1 MKVAILMGSKS
12 DLEIMKKAST
22 VLDDF
27 NVPYEMKVISAHRT
41 PDLMFEFAKNAKK
54 NGYDVIIAGA
64 GGAAHVPGMIAAI
77 TPVPVIGIP
86 IWSKDFNGTDALL
99 SIVQMPSGIPVAT
112 VGIDRAANAA
122 LLAIRM
128 LAMNNSELYQKLL
141 DYQQEMK
148 DKVINTALQEV
159 FYECQNIC

>member
-1 MKVAILMGSKS
+1 MKVIILMGSKS
-12 DLEIMKKAST
+12 DLEIMKKASA
-22 VLDDF
+22 VLDEF
-27 NVPYEMKVISAHRT
+27 QVPYEMKVISAHRT
-41 PDLMFEFAKNAKK
+41 PDLMFEFAKNAKA
-54 NGYDVIIAGA
+54 NGIDVIIAGA

-77 TPVPVIGIP
+77 TPVPVIGVP

-141 DYQQEMK
+141 DYQETMK
-148 DKVINTALQEV
+148 EKVLNTTL
-159 FYECQNIC
+159 

>member
-12 DLEIMKKAST
+12 DLEIMKKASA
-22 VLDDF
+22 VLDEF

-41 PDLMFEFAKNAKK
+41 PDLMMEFGKNAKK

-64 GGAAHVPGMIAAI
+64 GGAAHVPGMLAAI

-128 LAMNNSELYQKLL
+128 LAMNNSELYQKLV
-141 DYQQEMK
+141 DYQEKMK
-148 DKVINTALQEV
+148 EKVINTTL
-159 FYECQNIC
+159 

>member
-1 MKVAILMGSKS
+1 MKVIILMGSKS
-12 DLEIMKKAST
+12 DLEIMKKASA
-22 VLDDF
+22 VLDEF

-54 NGYDVIIAGA
+54 NGIDVIIAGA

-77 TPVPVIGIP
+77 TPVPVIGVP
-86 IWSKDFNGTDALL
+86 IWSKDFNGSDALL

-128 LAMNNSELYQKLL
+128 LAMNNSDLYQKLL
-141 DYQQEMK
+141 DYQEKMK
-148 DKVINTALQEV
+148 EKVINTTL
-159 FYECQNIC
+159 

>member
-1 MKVAILMGSKS
+1 MKVIILMGSKS
-12 DLEIMKKAST
+12 DLEIMKKASAI
-22 VLDDF
+22 LDEF

-41 PDLMFEFAKNAKK
+41 PDLMFEFAKNAKN
-54 NGYDVIIAGA
+54 NGIDVIIAGA

-77 TPVPVIGIP
+77 TPVPVIGVP
-86 IWSKDFNGTDALL
+86 IWSKDFNGSDALL

-141 DYQQEMK
+141 DYQEKMK
-148 DKVINTALQEV
+148 EKVINTTL
-159 FYECQNIC
+159 

>member
-1 MKVAILMGSKS
+1 MKVIILMGSKS
-12 DLEIMKKAST
+12 DLEIMKKASA

-41 PDLMFEFAKNAKK
+41 PDLMFEFAKNAKD
-54 NGYDVIIAGA
+54 NGIDVIIAGA

-77 TPVPVIGIP
+77 TPVPVIGVP

-128 LAMNNSELYQKLL
+128 LAMNNKELYQKLL
-141 DYQQEMK
+141 DYQETMK
-148 DKVINTALQEV
+148 EKVLNVTL
-159 FYECQNIC
+159 

>member
-1 MKVAILMGSKS
+1 MKVIILMGSKS
-12 DLEIMKKAST
+12 DLEIMKKASA
-22 VLDDF
+22 VLDEF

-54 NGYDVIIAGA
+54 NGVDVIIAGA

-77 TPVPVIGIP
+77 TPVPVIGVP
-86 IWSKDFNGTDALL
+86 IWSKDFNGSDALL

-128 LAMNNSELYQKLL
+128 LAMNNNELYQKLL
-141 DYQQEMK
+141 DYQEKMK
-148 DKVINTALQEV
+148 EKVINTTL
-159 FYECQNIC
+159 

>member
-1 MKVAILMGSKS
+1 MKVIILMGSKS
-12 DLEIMKKAST
+12 DLEIMKKASA

-54 NGYDVIIAGA
+54 NGVDVIIAGA

-77 TPVPVIGIP
+77 TPVPVIGVP

-141 DYQQEMK
+141 DYQEQMK
-148 DKVINTALQEV
+148 EKVLNVTL
-159 FYECQNIC
+159 

>member
-1 MKVAILMGSKS
+1 MKVIILMGSKS
-12 DLEIMKKAST
+12 DLEIMKKASA
-22 VLDDF
+22 VLDEF

-54 NGYDVIIAGA
+54 NGVDVIIAGA

-77 TPVPVIGIP
+77 TPVPVIGVP
-86 IWSKDFNGTDALL
+86 IWSKDFNGSDALL

-128 LAMNNSELYQKLL
+128 LAMNNSELYQILL
-141 DYQQEMK
+141 DYQEKMK
-148 DKVINTALQEV
+148 EKVINTTL
-159 FYECQNIC
+159 

>member
-1 MKVAILMGSKS
+1 MKVIILMGSKS
-12 DLEIMKKAST
+12 DLEIMKKASA

-54 NGYDVIIAGA
+54 NGVDVIIAGA

-77 TPVPVIGIP
+77 TPVPVIGVP

-141 DYQQEMK
+141 DYQEEMK
-148 DKVINTALQEV
+148 EKVLNVTL
-159 FYECQNIC
+159 

>member
-1 MKVAILMGSKS
+1 MKVIILMGSKS
-12 DLEIMKKAST
+12 DLEIMKKASA

-27 NVPYEMKVISAHRT
+27 QVPYEMKVISAHRT
-41 PDLMFEFAKNAKK
+41 PDLMFEFAKNAKA
-54 NGYDVIIAGA
+54 NGIDVIIAGA

-77 TPVPVIGIP
+77 TPVPVIGVP

-128 LAMNNSELYQKLL
+128 LAMNNKELYQKLL
-141 DYQQEMK
+141 DYQETMK
-148 DKVINTALQEV
+148 EKVLNTTL
-159 FYECQNIC
+159 

>member
-1 MKVAILMGSKS
+1 MKVVILMGSKS
-12 DLEIMKKAST
+12 DLEIMKKASAI
-22 VLDDF
+22 LDEF
-27 NVPYEMKVISAHRT
+27 SVPYEMKVISAHRT
-41 PDLMFEFAKNAKK
+41 PDLMFEFAKGAKN
-54 NGYDVIIAGA
+54 NGVDVIIAGA

-77 TPVPVIGIP
+77 TPVPVIGVP

-141 DYQQEMK
+141 DYQETMK
-148 DKVINTALQEV
+148 EKVINTTL
-159 FYECQNIC
+159 

>member
-1 MKVAILMGSKS
+1 MKVIILMGSKS
-12 DLEIMKKAST
+12 DLEIMKKASAI
-22 VLDDF
+22 LDEF

-54 NGYDVIIAGA
+54 NGVDVIIAGA

-77 TPVPVIGIP
+77 TPVPVIGVP
-86 IWSKDFNGTDALL
+86 IWSKDFNGSDALL

-128 LAMNNSELYQKLL
+128 LAMNNDDLYQKLL
-141 DYQQEMK
+141 DYQETMK
-148 DKVINTALQEV
+148 EKVINTTL
-159 FYECQNIC
+159 

>member
-1 MKVAILMGSKS
+1 MKVIILMGSKS
-12 DLEIMKKAST
+12 DLEIMKKASA

-41 PDLMFEFAKNAKK
+41 PDLMFEFAKNAKD
-54 NGYDVIIAGA
+54 NGIDVIIAGA

-77 TPVPVIGIP
+77 TPVPVIGVP

-141 DYQQEMK
+141 DYQEQMK
-148 DKVINTALQEV
+148 EKVLNVTL
-159 FYECQNIC
+159 

>member
-1 MKVAILMGSKS
+1 MKVIILMGSKS
-12 DLEIMKKAST
+12 DLEIMKKASV

-54 NGYDVIIAGA
+54 NGVDVIIAGA

-77 TPVPVIGIP
+77 TPVPVIGVP

-141 DYQQEMK
+141 DYQEQMK
-148 DKVINTALQEV
+148 EKVLNVTL
-159 FYECQNIC
+159 

>member
-1 MKVAILMGSKS
+1 MKVIILMGSKS
-12 DLEIMKKAST
+12 DLEIMKKASA
-22 VLDDF
+22 VLDEF

-54 NGYDVIIAGA
+54 NGIDVIIAGA

-77 TPVPVIGIP
+77 TPVPVIGVP
-86 IWSKDFNGTDALL
+86 IWSKDFNGSDALL

-128 LAMNNSELYQKLL
+128 LAMNNDDLYQKLL
-141 DYQQEMK
+141 DYQEKMK
-148 DKVINTALQEV
+148 EKVINTTL
-159 FYECQNIC
+159 

>member
-1 MKVAILMGSKS
+1 MKVIILMGSKS
-12 DLEIMKKAST
+12 DLEIMKKASA
-22 VLDDF
+22 VLDEF
-27 NVPYEMKVISAHRT
+27 EVPYEMKVISAHRT
-41 PDLMFEFAKNAKK
+41 PDLMFDFAKNAKN
-54 NGYDVIIAGA
+54 NGIDVIIAGA

-77 TPVPVIGIP
+77 TPVPVIGVP

-141 DYQQEMK
+141 DYQEKMK
-148 DKVINTALQEV
+148 EKVVNTTL
-159 FYECQNIC
+159 

>member
-1 MKVAILMGSKS
+1 MKVIILMGSKS
-12 DLEIMKKAST
+12 DLEIMKKASA

-41 PDLMFEFAKNAKK
+41 PDLMFEFAKNAKN
-54 NGYDVIIAGA
+54 NGVDVIIAGA

-77 TPVPVIGIP
+77 TPVPVIGVP

-128 LAMNNSELYQKLL
+128 LAMNNKELYQKLL
-141 DYQQEMK
+141 DYQEQMK
-148 DKVINTALQEV
+148 EKVLNVTL
-159 FYECQNIC
+159 

>member
-1 MKVAILMGSKS
+1 MKVIILMGSKS
-12 DLEIMKKAST
+12 DLEIMKKASAI
-22 VLDDF
+22 LDEF

-41 PDLMFEFAKNAKK
+41 PDLMFEFAKNAKN
-54 NGYDVIIAGA
+54 NGIDVIIAGA

-77 TPVPVIGIP
+77 TPVPVIGVP

-128 LAMNNSELYQKLL
+128 LAMNNSDLYQKLL
-141 DYQQEMK
+141 DYQEKMK
-148 DKVINTALQEV
+148 EKVINTTL
-159 FYECQNIC
+159 

>member
-1 MKVAILMGSKS
+1 MKVVILMGSKS
-12 DLEIMKKAST
+12 DLEIMKKASAI
-22 VLDDF
+22 LDEF
-27 NVPYEMKVISAHRT
+27 SVPYEMKVISAHRT

-54 NGYDVIIAGA
+54 NGVDVIIAGA

-128 LAMNNSELYQKLL
+128 LAMNNNDLYQKLL
-141 DYQQEMK
+141 DYQDKMK
-148 DKVINTALQEV
+148 EKVINTTL
-159 FYECQNIC
+159 

>member
-1 MKVAILMGSKS
+1 MKVIILMGSKS
-12 DLEIMKKAST
+12 DLEIMKKASA
-22 VLDDF
+22 VLDEF

-54 NGYDVIIAGA
+54 NGIDVIIAGA

-77 TPVPVIGIP
+77 TPVPVIGVP
-86 IWSKDFNGTDALL
+86 IWSKDFNGSDALL

-128 LAMNNSELYQKLL
+128 LAMNNDVLYQKLL
-141 DYQQEMK
+141 DYQEKMK
-148 DKVINTALQEV
+148 EKVINTTL
-159 FYECQNIC
+159 

>member
-12 DLEIMKKAST
+12 DLEIMKKASA
-22 VLDDF
+22 VLDEF

-41 PDLMFEFAKNAKK
+41 PDLMMEFGKNAKK

-64 GGAAHVPGMIAAI
+64 GGAAHVPGMLAAI

-128 LAMNNSELYQKLL
+128 LAMNNNDLYQKLL
-141 DYQQEMK
+141 DYQEKMK
-148 DKVINTALQEV
+148 EKVINTTL
-159 FYECQNIC
+159 

>member
-1 MKVAILMGSKS
+1 MKVIILMGSKS
-12 DLEIMKKAST
+12 DLEIMKKASA
-22 VLDDF
+22 VLDEF

-54 NGYDVIIAGA
+54 NGVDVIIAGA

-77 TPVPVIGIP
+77 TPVPVIGVP

-128 LAMNNSELYQKLL
+128 LAMNNNDLYQKLL
-141 DYQQEMK
+141 DYQEKMK
-148 DKVINTALQEV
+148 EKVINTTL
-159 FYECQNIC
+159 

>member
-1 MKVAILMGSKS
+1 MKVIILMGSKS
-12 DLEIMKKAST
+12 DLEIMKKASA

-41 PDLMFEFAKNAKK
+41 PELMFEFGKNAKK

-64 GGAAHVPGMIAAI
+64 GGAAHVPGMLAAI
-77 TPVPVIGIP
+77 TAVPVIGIP

-141 DYQQEMK
+141 DYQEEMK
-148 DKVINTALQEV
+148 EKVLNTAL
-159 FYECQNIC
+159 

>member
-1 MKVAILMGSKS
+1 MKVVILMGSKS
-12 DLEIMKKAST
+12 DLEIMKKASA

-54 NGYDVIIAGA
+54 NGVDVIIAGA

-77 TPVPVIGIP
+77 TPVPVIGVP

-141 DYQQEMK
+141 DYQETMK
-148 DKVINTALQEV
+148 EKVINTTL
-159 FYECQNIC
+159 

>member
-1 MKVAILMGSKS
+1 MKVIILMGSKS
-12 DLEIMKKAST
+12 DLEIMKKASA
-22 VLDDF
+22 VLDEF

-54 NGYDVIIAGA
+54 NGVDVIIAGA

-77 TPVPVIGIP
+77 TPVPVIGVP
-86 IWSKDFNGTDALL
+86 IWSKDFNGSDALL

-128 LAMNNSELYQKLL
+128 LAMNNDELYQKLL
-141 DYQQEMK
+141 DYQEQMK
-148 DKVINTALQEV
+148 QKVINTTL
-159 FYECQNIC
+159 

>member
-1 MKVAILMGSKS
+1 MKVIILMGSKS
-12 DLEIMKKAST
+12 DLDIMKKASA

-41 PDLMFEFAKNAKK
+41 PDLMFEFAKNAKD
-54 NGYDVIIAGA
+54 NGIDVIIAGA

-77 TPVPVIGIP
+77 TPVPVIGVP

-128 LAMNNSELYQKLL
+128 LAMNNEELYQKLL
-141 DYQQEMK
+141 DYQETMK
-148 DKVINTALQEV
+148 EKVVNTTL
-159 FYECQNIC
+159 

>member
-12 DLEIMKKAST
+12 DLEIMKKASA
-22 VLDDF
+22 VLDEF

-41 PDLMFEFAKNAKK
+41 PDLMMEFGKNAKK

-64 GGAAHVPGMIAAI
+64 GGAAHVPGMLAAI

-99 SIVQMPSGIPVAT
+99 SIVQMPSGIPGAT
-112 VGIDRAANAA
+112 VGIDRASNAA

-128 LAMNNSELYQKLL
+128 LAMNNDELYQKLL
-141 DYQQEMK
+141 DYQEKMK
-148 DKVINTALQEV
+148 EKVINTTL
-159 FYECQNIC
+159 

>member
-1 MKVAILMGSKS
+1 MKVIILMGSKS
-12 DLEIMKKAST
+12 DLEIMKKASA

-54 NGYDVIIAGA
+54 NGIDVIIAGA

-77 TPVPVIGIP
+77 TPVPVIGVP

-128 LAMNNSELYQKLL
+128 LAMNNKELYQKLL
-141 DYQQEMK
+141 DYQETMK
-148 DKVINTALQEV
+148 EKVINTTL
-159 FYECQNIC
+159 

>member
-1 MKVAILMGSKS
+1 MKVIILMGSKS
-12 DLEIMKKAST
+12 DLEIMKKASA
-22 VLDDF
+22 VLDEF
-27 NVPYEMKVISAHRT
+27 QVPYEMKVISAHRT

-54 NGYDVIIAGA
+54 NGIDVIIAGA

-77 TPVPVIGIP
+77 TPVPVIGVS

-141 DYQQEMK
+141 DYQETMK
-148 DKVINTALQEV
+148 EKVLNVTL
-159 FYECQNIC
+159 

>member
-12 DLEIMKKAST
+12 DLEIMKKASA

-41 PDLMFEFAKNAKK
+41 PELMFEFGKNAKK

-64 GGAAHVPGMIAAI
+64 GGAAHVPGMLAAI

-128 LAMNNSELYQKLL
+128 IAMNNSELYQKLL
-141 DYQQEMK
+141 DYQEEMK
-148 DKVINTALQEV
+148 EKVLNTAL
-159 FYECQNIC
+159 

>member
-12 DLEIMKKAST
+12 DLEIMKKASA

-41 PDLMFEFAKNAKK
+41 PELMFEFGKNAKK

-64 GGAAHVPGMIAAI
+64 GGAAHVPGMLAAI

-141 DYQQEMK
+141 DYQEEMK
-148 DKVINTALQEV
+148 EKVLNTAL
-159 FYECQNIC
+159 

>member
-1 MKVAILMGSKS
+1 MKVIILMGSKS
-12 DLEIMKKAST
+12 DLEIMKKASA

-54 NGYDVIIAGA
+54 NGVDVIIAGA

-77 TPVPVIGIP
+77 TPVPVIGVP

-141 DYQQEMK
+141 DYQETMK
-148 DKVINTALQEV
+148 EKVINTTL
-159 FYECQNIC
+159 

>member
-1 MKVAILMGSKS
+1 MKVIILMGSKS
-12 DLEIMKKAST
+12 DLEIMKKASA

-54 NGYDVIIAGA
+54 NGVDVIIAGA

-77 TPVPVIGIP
+77 TPVPVIGVP
-86 IWSKDFNGTDALL
+86 IWSKDFNGSDALL

-128 LAMNNSELYQKLL
+128 LAMNNDDLYQKLL
-141 DYQQEMK
+141 DYQEKMK
-148 DKVINTALQEV
+148 EKVINTTL
-159 FYECQNIC
+159 